1 MKATIDSVQQKKLN
15 ERKFVFTAA
24 FIIIFCCS
32 ASAAFSV
39 FAVPLQQATGATA
52 SQVAL
57 TLTIYQFFMA
67 VFGIISGR
75 VIDKSG
81 PKTLMYI
88 GGFIF
93 GLGWFLG
100 AFAHSLWFLYLSI
113 GFLAGAGNG
122 LLYNP
127 ALLTT
132 LKWFPEKSGAIS
144 GYLLAAAS
152 LGPLVLAKVGAVL
165 CDKMG
170 TAGFIPIGIAYLFL
184 IWVVAWLM
192 KNPAES
198 EQTQATTKEQKEGYT
213 PGQMLRTLNFWLLLI
228 LFSVACTAGIMLIGS
243 LSSIAQT
250 QLSMTPVVAANM
262 VIVNTLSNFCGRLLT
277 GNAVD
282 KIGPMAT
289 LILVMVITII
299 GLAGLRFATT
309 TAIFVIFLILLGAS
323 FGGVLVVFPTLTNGT
338 FGQLFSGTNYGIMF
352 FGYAIGSLIGPQ
364 IAAVAVNASAGASA
378 YHSAYL
384 VAIAVAVFGILV
396 ALFLYF
402 RGIGHKQAV
411 QKD

>member
-1 MKATIDSVQQKKLN
+1 MNIPVNSIQPAQLKQRKL
-15 ERKFVFTAA
+15 VFTAA
-24 FIIIFCCS
+24 FAIIFCCS

-67 VFGIISGR
+67 AFGIISGR
-75 VIDKSG
+75 VIDHAG
-81 PKTLMYI
+81 PKRLMYL
-88 GGFIF
+88 GGLIF

-165 CDKMG
+165 CDAMG
-170 TAGFIPIGIAYLFL
+170 TNGFIPIGITYFAL
-184 IWVVAWLM
+184 IWLVAWLM
-192 KNPAES
+192 KNPPVT
-198 EQTQATTKEQKEGYT
+198 QTTQRDTDSQSGVSPKE
-213 PGQMLRTLNFWLLLI
+213 MLRSFNFWLLLI

-243 LSSIAQT
+243 LSSIAQV
-250 QLSMTPVVAANM
+250 QLKLTPVVAANM
-262 VIVNTLSNFCGRLLT
+262 VVVNTLANFCGRLIT

-282 KIGPMAT
+282 KIGPMPT
-289 LILVMVITII
+289 LIAVMCITIL

-309 TAIFVIFLILLGAS
+309 TVMFVIFLILLGAS

-338 FGQLFSGTNYGIMF
+338 FGKKFSGTNYGIMF

-364 IAAVAVNASAGASA
+364 IATRAINASAGTSA
-378 YHSAYL
+378 YHQAYL
-384 VAIAVAVFGILV
+384 VAIGVAVVGILI
-396 ALFLYF
+396 ALFLYM
-402 RGIGHKQAV
+402 RGIGHKQLA
-411 QKD
+411 K

>member
-1 MKATIDSVQQKKLN
+1 MNIPVNSIQPAQLKQRKL
-15 ERKFVFTAA
+15 VFTAA
-24 FIIIFCCS
+24 FAIIFCCS

-67 VFGIISGR
+67 AFGIISGR
-75 VIDKSG
+75 VIDHAG
-81 PKTLMYI
+81 PKKLMYL
-88 GGFIF
+88 GGLIF

-165 CDKMG
+165 CDAMG
-170 TAGFIPIGIAYLFL
+170 TNGFIPIGITYFAL
-184 IWVVAWLM
+184 IWLVAWLM
-192 KNPAES
+192 KNPPVT
-198 EQTQATTKEQKEGYT
+198 QTTQRDTDSQSGVSPKE
-213 PGQMLRTLNFWLLLI
+213 MLRSFNFWLLLI

-243 LSSIAQT
+243 LSSIAQV
-250 QLSMTPVVAANM
+250 QLKLTPVVAANM
-262 VIVNTLSNFCGRLLT
+262 VVVNTLANFCGRLIT

-282 KIGPMAT
+282 KIGPMPT
-289 LILVMVITII
+289 LIAVMGHHNFRFSRITLCHHHGHVCHFLNFVRRII
-299 GLAGLRFATT
+299 WRCVSGISDIDQWHFWQEILWHQLRHHVLRLCHR
-309 TAIFVIFLILLGAS
+309 FVDRPANCDPRNQCQRWYQRLS
-323 FGGVLVVFPTLTNGT
+323 PS
-338 FGQLFSGTNYGIMF
+338 LFSGHRRRSGRHF
-352 FGYAIGSLIGPQ
+352 DRVVLIH
-364 IAAVAVNASAGASA
+364 AWHWS
-378 YHSAYL
+378 
-384 VAIAVAVFGILV
+384 
-396 ALFLYF
+396 
-402 RGIGHKQAV
+402 
-411 QKD
+411 